1 MTSEILIKGGH
12 GGRIAVKQGQL
23 LEVTNV
29 DGQQICDFF
38 AFNAQDV
45 SEHLSPAHCRAK
57 LRRVVLKV
65 GDALVSQYYNPVFEI
80 IEDTVGC
87 HDMTFPPCDP
97 ARYLQGF
104 GLMDHRSCR
113 MNLAEAMAEHK
124 IPYPYLPDPINLF
137 QNTPVLA
144 DGRIGYGEP
153 SLAKRGDKVV
163 LRACMD
169 VIAVGSACPMDLVP
183 MNGERLTDI
192 RFRVRE
198 A

>member
-1 MTSEILIKGGH
+1 MASEVLIKGGY
-12 GGRIAVKQGQL
+12 GGRIDVKKGRL
-23 LEVTNV
+23 LEVINV

-38 AFNAQDV
+38 AFNAHDPT
-45 SEHLSPAHCRAK
+45 ERLSPAHCRAR

-65 GDALVSQYYNPVFEI
+65 GDALVTQYYNPIFELV
-80 IEDTVGC
+80 EDTVGL

-104 GLMDHRSCR
+104 GLTDHRSCR
-113 MNLAEAMAEHK
+113 MNLAEMMADHK

-137 QNTPVLA
+137 QNTPVFP

-153 SLAKRGDKVV
+153 SRAKRGDKVV
-163 LRACMD
+163 LRASMD

-183 MNGERLTDI
+183 MNGDRLTDI
-192 RFRVRE
+192 RFRVRDE
-198 A
+198 